1 MLFICKK
8 SNFLSPACIYFF
20 LIVQLGLFQLYFL
33 TISEKSKKFNKLI
46 DTKFPSTIFCPVLG
60 KCLMFLCI
68 CFKNYLWKGIVL
80 LYFLGKAQV
89 NLTLFTLHILIWG
102 KCGRN
107 NAAYLEKWQNYKEI
121 IFSFL
126 GNNCNL
132 SYNLKIQK
140 DKNDS
145 TKSETDIIKICGL
158 LKFKKNR
165 FIPFIGV

>member
-33 TISEKSKKFNKLI
+33 TISEKRKKFKKLI
-46 DTKFPSTIFCPVLG
+46 DTKFPSTIFFPVLG

-68 CFKNYLWKGIVL
+68 CFKNYLWERNSFSL
-80 LYFLGKAQV
+80 FFGKIDTV
-89 NLTLFTLHILIWG
+89 YPPYINLRKVWQKYCSLFG
-102 KCGRN
+102 K
-107 NAAYLEKWQNYKEI
+107 KEI

-126 GNNCNL
+126 GNNCYL

-145 TKSETDIIKICGL
+145 TKSETDIKICGL
-158 LKFKKNR
+158 LKFKKIDSCLSLECKYKVQRVNT
-165 FIPFIGV
+165 